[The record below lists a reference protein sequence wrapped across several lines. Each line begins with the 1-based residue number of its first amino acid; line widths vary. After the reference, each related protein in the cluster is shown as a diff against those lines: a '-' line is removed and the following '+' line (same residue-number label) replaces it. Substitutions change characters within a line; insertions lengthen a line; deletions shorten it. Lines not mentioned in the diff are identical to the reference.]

1 MCLRIKDL
9 VSIAWQASDGL
20 ISDFG
25 LGRYADSALYTA
37 RGGRLPF
44 KSMALEAL
52 KFYEFS
58 EKTDVWAFGILL
70 YEIFSLGDVPYNTV
84 QPMDMIA
91 HLEEGNRPP
100 QPEKCPNEM
109 WGLSYYALM
118 SRCWKADPD
127 SRPTFAEVKNLL
139 FFHSVSLTALIHN

>member
-1 MCLRIKDL
+1 LQTYLSSKNFIHRDVAARNVLLTKQL
-9 VSIAWQASDGL
+9 VAKV
-20 ISDFG
+20 SDFG

-84 QPMDMIA
+84 QPTDMIV
-91 HLEEGNRPP
+91 HLEQGNRPP

-109 WGLSYYALM
+109 
-118 SRCWKADPD
+118 
-127 SRPTFAEVKNLL
+127 
-139 FFHSVSLTALIHN
+139 

>member
-1 MCLRIKDL
+1 KNFIHRDVAARNVLLTKQL
-9 VSIAWQASDGL
+9 VAK

-91 HLEEGNRPP
+91 HIEQGNRPP
-100 QPEKCPNEM
+100 QPEKCPNEI
-109 WGLSYYALM
+109 YALM
-118 SRCWKADPD
+118 KRCWKANPND
-127 SRPTFAEVKNLL
+127 RPTFAEVILQL
-139 FFHSVSLTALIHN
+139 FTAKH